1 MDPARPL
8 WTCPNC
14 GKQYVTRNMS
24 HSCVVI
30 PLETHFVG
38 RPRARRLFDAYL
50 AALEADGPITVSV
63 SKTRIELMTRARF
76 TGAVVRKDHL
86 RSTLWLKRRADH
98 RLFTK
103 VELLGKHD
111 WLHHFEIHLEADIDA
126 ELLELLREGRSVG
139 DQAFIP
145 AAEPSA

>member
-1 MDPARPL
+1 
-8 WTCPNC
+8 
-14 GKQYVTRNMS
+14 MS

-30 PLETHFVG
+30 PLEAHFAG
-38 RPRARRLFDAYL
+38 RPRALRLFNAFL
-50 AALEADGPITVSV
+50 AALEAQGPITVSV

-76 TGAVVRKDHL
+76 TGAVVRKDYL

-103 VELLGKHD
+103 VELLGRRD
-111 WLHHFEIHLEADIDA
+111 WLHHFEIHDEADIDA
-126 ELLELLREGRSVG
+126 ALLELLREARLVG

-145 AAEPSA
+145 AGEPPA